1 MSDEETDS
9 DNAGGL
15 IRRPLQW
22 RSKQLNVLFQKLDLR
37 YLRSRENK
45 ENVKPL
51 KQRRTGQSSIRPA
64 PKSAP
69 QWAISE
75 SSSSSS
81 NSHSTSSSDDSVS
94 PPESAFSETDS
105 FSDHDD
111 RHNSSAPEAD
121 EDDEWMYEAAG
132 LKN

>member
-9 DNAGGL
+9 ENAGGL

-22 RSKQLNVLFQKLDLR
+22 RSKQLNVLFEKLDQR
-37 YLRSRENK
+37 YLQSRENK

-51 KQRRTGQSSIRPA
+51 KQRRTGQSSVRPA

-75 SSSSSS
+75 SY
-81 NSHSTSSSDDSVS
+81 SHSTSSSDDSVS

-105 FSDHDD
+105 YSDHDD
-111 RHNSSAPEAD
+111 RHNSPAPEAD